1 MRVKA
6 IGIIKDTSGK
16 TVGVKFRDLNTGLSI
31 YINNS
36 TILKNKSNIHCNNA
50 IIDKNG
56 FIRSKLQTKL
66 NIFIFNDV
74 EDYFIIPN
82 NIESL
87 IPYINL
93 YNKSI
98 DNRLHNLRIKC
109 LIESRDYNNN
119 AEVLIAFNMNTL
131 DYAIEYGSHKHVGL
145 GVGKLLKLIR
155 ESSENSVIIIHNH
168 PTKNF
173 ISSTD
178 LNNMIIFKS
187 ICRIEAIVNT
197 GDIWAVSKNNKYSKN
212 ELVYLRNYVD
222 NYDYNNGINE
232 LYLILRGKLIGL
244 DYTFT
249 CK

>member
-6 IGIIKDTSGK
+6 IGIIKDTNDK
-16 TVGVKFRDLNTGLSI
+16 TVGAKFRDLNTGLSI
-31 YINNS
+31 YINTS
-36 TILKNKSNIHCNNA
+36 TILKNKSNIHCINA
-50 IIDKNG
+50 VIDKNG
-56 FIRSKLQTKL
+56 FIRSKLHIKL
-66 NIFIFNDV
+66 NTFIFNAA
-74 EDYFIIPN
+74 EDYFMIPN

-98 DNRLHNLRIKC
+98 DNRLHKLRIEC
-109 LIESRDYNNN
+109 IIESRDYNNN

-131 DYAIEYGSHKHVGL
+131 DYAIEYGNHKHVGL
-145 GVGKLLKLIR
+145 GTGKLLKILR

-187 ICRIEAIVNT
+187 IHRIEAIVNT
-197 GDIWAVSKNNKYSKN
+197 GDIWAVSKNNKYNKN
-212 ELVYLRNYVD
+212 ELVYLRNYVE

-232 LYLILRGKLIGL
+232 LYLILRDKLIGL
-244 DYTFT
+244 DYTFVY
-249 CK
+249 K